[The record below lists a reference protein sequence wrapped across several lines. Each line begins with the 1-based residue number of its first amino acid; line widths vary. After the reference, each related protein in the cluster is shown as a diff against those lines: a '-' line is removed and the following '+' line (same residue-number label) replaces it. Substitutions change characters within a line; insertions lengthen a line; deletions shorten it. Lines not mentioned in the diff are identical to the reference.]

1 MAVTPLCLIQVPYM
15 VGNESHPAAA
25 GPALVAARVRAA
37 RTVVVS
43 RDEPFRDSVYASRLV
58 NRQLAGAVQEARER
72 GELPVAVAGS
82 CDASLGIVG
91 GFPHDRTGVVWIDA
105 HGDFNT
111 PESSTSGFFG
121 GMPVAVLTGECYR
134 PVWGEIGDAT
144 PIPEERIVLVGIR
157 DLSPEA
163 ERERLE
169 ASAVEVVPPGGD
181 IEAALERLLERAD
194 DVYLHIDLDGIDP
207 ELAPGIGDPPV
218 PGGVTLE
225 ELERVIGALD
235 GRIAAAAIT
244 TFVPERDRDDRTLE
258 LVVRTVELISERAR
272 G

>member
-1 MAVTPLCLIQVPYM
+1 VTEVCLIQVPYM
-15 VGNESHPAAA
+15 VGNDLHPAAA
-25 GPALVAARVRAA
+25 GAARVAERLPAV
-37 RTVVVS
+37 RTVVVG

-58 NRQLAGAVQEARER
+58 NTELAGAVRDASGR
-72 GELPVAVAGS
+72 GELPIVVAGS
-82 CDASLGIVG
+82 CDASLGVVG
-91 GFPHDRTGVVWIDA
+91 GLPHDRTGVVWIDA

-121 GMPVAVLTGECYR
+121 GMPVAVLTGECYQ
-134 PVWGEIGDAT
+134 PVWAEIGDST

-181 IEAALERLLERAD
+181 IEAALGRLLERAD

-218 PGGVTLE
+218 PGGVTVE
-225 ELERVIGALD
+225 ELDGVIGALD
-235 GRIAAAAIT
+235 GRIVAAAVT
-244 TFVPERDRDDRTLE
+244 TFVPERDRDDRTLD
-258 LVVRTVELISERAR
+258 LIVRAVELISERAR